1 MESSVK
7 RIQITGNAMTTFGG
21 SKNTTRRKRKEIE
34 LRGVPIGGAAMLVS
48 APAPL
53 PLPLATGVAV
63 PVPANIVPQDGGV
76 RSVKVILDP
85 SKKKTKN
92 IVLSPAKK
100 VVKLSSGSDLMKK
113 RPAKTLK
120 VSRRIRVS
128 VDGLKKRV
136 HRART
141 IRRDSQKMPIDA
153 LKKELE
159 SASLIKEG
167 SKAPEPVLRQMYS
180 DFQVLKQRAL

>member
-1 MESSVK
+1 MDSSVK

-21 SKNTTRRKRKEIE
+21 SVNTTRRKRKEIE
-34 LRGVPIGGAAMLVS
+34 LRGVPIGGTVI
-48 APAPL
+48 PAPL
-53 PLPLATGVAV
+53 PLPLPVAAPAPL
-63 PVPANIVPQDGGV
+63 PVPLTVAPQDGGV

-85 SKKKTKN
+85 SKKKTKK

-141 IRRDSQKMPIDA
+141 IKRDSQKMPIDA

>member
-1 MESSVK
+1 
-7 RIQITGNAMTTFGG
+7 MTTFGG
-21 SKNTTRRKRKEIE
+21 SVNTTRRKRKEIE
-34 LRGVPIGGAAMLVS
+34 LRGVPIGGTVI
-48 APAPL
+48 PAPL
-53 PLPLATGVAV
+53 PLPLPVAA
-63 PVPANIVPQDGGV
+63 PVAAPASLPVAPQDGGV

-85 SKKKTKN
+85 SKKKTKK

-120 VSRRIRVS
+120 ISRRIRVS

-141 IRRDSQKMPIDA
+141 IKRDSQKMPIDA

-159 SASLIKEG
+159 AASLIKEG

>member
-53 PLPLATGVAV
+53 PLPV

-85 SKKKTKN
+85 SKKKTKK

>member
-1 MESSVK
+1 
-7 RIQITGNAMTTFGG
+7 MTTFGG

-85 SKKKTKN
+85 SKKKTKK

>member
-1 MESSVK
+1 MDSSVK

-21 SKNTTRRKRKEIE
+21 SVNTTRRKRKEIE
-34 LRGVPIGGAAMLVS
+34 LRGVPIGGTVI
-48 APAPL
+48 PAPL
-53 PLPLATGVAV
+53 PLPLPVAA
-63 PVPANIVPQDGGV
+63 PVPIPAPLPVAPQDGGV

-85 SKKKTKN
+85 SKKKTKK

-141 IRRDSQKMPIDA
+141 IKRDSQKMPIDA

-159 SASLIKEG
+159 AASLIKEG

>member
-1 MESSVK
+1 MDSSVK

-21 SKNTTRRKRKEIE
+21 SANTTRRKRKEIE
-34 LRGVPIGGAAMLVS
+34 LRGVPIGGTVI
-48 APAPL
+48 PAPL
-53 PLPLATGVAV
+53 PLPLPIAAPLPV
-63 PVPANIVPQDGGV
+63 PVPVAPQDGGL
-76 RSVKVILDP
+76 RSIKVILDP
-85 SKKKTKN
+85 SKKKTKK

-141 IRRDSQKMPIDA
+141 IKRDSQKMPIDA

>member
-1 MESSVK
+1 MDSSVK

-21 SKNTTRRKRKEIE
+21 SVNTTRRKRKDIE
-34 LRGVPIGGAAMLVS
+34 PRGVPIGGTVI
-48 APAPL
+48 PAPL
-53 PLPLATGVAV
+53 PLPLPVAAPV
-63 PVPANIVPQDGGV
+63 PVTAPLPVAPQDGGV

-85 SKKKTKN
+85 SKKKTKK

-141 IRRDSQKMPIDA
+141 IKRDSQKMPIDA

-167 SKAPEPVLRQMYS
+167 SKAPETVLRQMYS

>member
-1 MESSVK
+1 MDSSVK

-21 SKNTTRRKRKEIE
+21 SVNTTRRKRKEIE
-34 LRGVPIGGAAMLVS
+34 LRGVPIGGTVI
-48 APAPL
+48 PAPL
-53 PLPLATGVAV
+53 PLPLPVAA
-63 PVPANIVPQDGGV
+63 PVPIPAPLPVAPQDGGV

-85 SKKKTKN
+85 SKKKTKK

-120 VSRRIRVS
+120 ISRRIRVS

-141 IRRDSQKMPIDA
+141 IKRDSQKMPIDA

-167 SKAPEPVLRQMYS
+167 SKAPETVLRQMYS